1 MPAIKTSLGVGG
13 TASTAVG
20 DASTGALQLSWPK
33 HLTHPSPLGWSFWRD
48 FAVRGA
54 GFPADDVLRLA
65 DPELATLADRL
76 VSVELDVAQ
85 AWIAAESAVT
95 QRIDAILQSHGAV
108 GLGQRPT
115 SALPAEMSDLR
126 RAANFLKRRSLGEAV
141 ASVVPAAS
149 YNSLRDAVAER
160 EAMTLQFEARFVIAQ
175 TAQAKA
181 IREIASADLFRQAV
195 AWQNHSALVAALN
208 PLAAGLDMPM
218 AKRRQRE
225 DLVVSYL
232 QRYCVKNDTIGFF
245 GPVAWG
251 RITPRK
257 TDLVASLAHDLI
269 AKRNVYFE
277 DWAVAAVAESV
288 ALDGRSAPWLVPR
301 LMPYLRIDGLRLL
314 FPGGDALPLE
324 KSDRELLKAC
334 TGKRNSHQIARS
346 LLANPFSCFRDDA
359 QIFEAL
365 RRLEQQG
372 RIDLGF
378 PLPTCE
384 ARPERVLRAHFDA
397 INDDRLREEALARL
411 TRLETARQVVASA
424 AGQSDSLCEAL
435 SLLDA
440 EFESIARTSARR
452 RHGEAYGGRAIVYE
466 DCVRGASI
474 ELGESLVLRLQQ
486 SLDLVL
492 MSTRWFTSAVAQ
504 RYREELERLYRDFCD
519 SSDGASASPG
529 VDLPT
534 FWHRATSLF
543 FGDGKV
549 QIQDIVD
556 DLTRRWASVLPSLR
570 STRSVSLSVDSI
582 QQASAEVFSKTQGV
596 WAQACNQSPD
606 LMLCAMGA
614 DRFNAIDAPIAVLGE
629 IHVGGNTLITNGF
642 VWQHPDPPEFLAARR
657 ADLGTRNVVPKVN
670 AEGVRGLRRPIRTQW
685 VDDPMYGTEV
695 LFSRGAHPSN
705 PETAVHIG
713 DLAVVEVCDRLV
725 VRHKSKPWTCDLLAL
740 FGDFVFLTIASEFRF
755 LPRGQY
761 VPRITVGGLV
771 WQRETWR
778 ISCSEL
784 QFFLSNVDSQ
794 DFLNVR
800 RLALKLALPSHV
812 FVKVPWENKPFFVDL
827 RSPPSVR
834 LLAKQVRGAIR
845 SGVDPAT
852 EISISEMLPSFEDLW
867 LTDAAGQKYTS
878 ELRMV
883 AIHRDDVSRQCKHD
897 GK

>member
-1 MPAIKTSLGVGG
+1 MSPA
-13 TASTAVG
+13 AS
-20 DASTGALQLSWPK
+20 DASTDRSQRSWPK
-33 HLTHPSPLGWSFWRD
+33 HLTHPSTLGWSFWRD

-54 GFPADDVLRLA
+54 GFPANDVLRLA

-76 VSVELDVAQ
+76 VRVEFDVAQ
-85 AWIAAESAVT
+85 GWIAAESVVT
-95 QRIDAILQSHGAV
+95 QRIDAILQRHGAV
-108 GLGQRPT
+108 GPGQKPT
-115 SALPAEMSDLR
+115 SALPEEMSDLR
-126 RAANFLKRRSLGEAV
+126 RAASLLRRRSLGEAV

-149 YNSLRDAVAER
+149 YHSLRDAAAEQ
-160 EAMTLQFEARFVIAQ
+160 EALTLQYEARFAIAQ
-175 TAQAKA
+175 TAQAHVV
-181 IREIASADLFRQAV
+181 REVASHDLFRQAV
-195 AWQNHSALVAALN
+195 AWQNHTALVAALN
-208 PLAAGLDMPM
+208 PISAGLDMPM

-251 RITPRK
+251 RITPHR
-257 TDLVASLAHDLI
+257 TDLFAGPARDLI

-277 DWAVAAVAESV
+277 DWAIAAVAESV
-288 ALDGRSAPWLVPR
+288 ALDGRSTPWLTPR

-314 FPGGDALPLE
+314 FPGDEALPLE
-324 KSDRELLKAC
+324 KSDRELLQVC
-334 TGKRNSHQIARS
+334 TGKRTSHQIARS

-359 QIFEAL
+359 QIFAAL

-411 TRLETARQVVASA
+411 ARLETAKQVVASA
-424 AGQSDSLCEAL
+424 AGQSETLCEAL
-435 SLLDA
+435 RLLDA

-452 RHGEAYGGRAIVYE
+452 RQGEAYGGRTIVYE

-492 MSTRWFTSAVAQ
+492 TSTRWFTSAVAH
-504 RYREELERLYRDFCD
+504 RYREELGRLYRDFRD
-519 SSDGASASPG
+519 SSDGASASRG

-556 DLTRRWASVLPSLR
+556 DLTRRWASVLPPLR
-570 STRSVSLSVDSI
+570 STRGVSVSVDSI
-582 QQASAEVFSKTQGV
+582 RQAATEVFSTTQDL
-596 WAQACNQSPD
+596 WAQACHQSPD
-606 LMLCAMGA
+606 LMLCALDA
-614 DRFNAIDAPIAVLGE
+614 DRNNAIDSPIAVLGE
-629 IHVGGNTLITNGF
+629 IHVGGNTLVTNGF
-642 VWQHPDPPEFLAARR
+642 VWQHPNPPEFLAARR
-657 ADLGTRNVVPKVN
+657 SDLGTRNVVPKVN
-670 AEGVRGLRRPIRTQW
+670 AEGVRGFRRPIRTQW
-685 VDDPMYGTEV
+685 VDDLAYGTEV
-695 LFSRGAHPSN
+695 LFSQGAHPSD
-705 PETAVHIG
+705 PQTAIRIA
-713 DLAVVEVCDRLV
+713 DLDVAEVGGRLV
-725 VRHKSKPWTCDLLAL
+725 VRHKAKPWSCDLLEL
-740 FGDFVFLTIASEFRF
+740 FGDFIFLTIASEFRF
-755 LPRGQY
+755 IRHGQHLPR
-761 VPRITVGGLV
+761 VAVGGIV

-778 ISCSEL
+778 IPCSDL
-784 QFFLSNVDSQ
+784 QFLLSNVDSQ
-794 DFLNVR
+794 DFLEVR

-827 RSPPSVR
+827 QSPASVR
-834 LLAKQVRGAIR
+834 LLAKQIRGAIR
-845 SGVDPAT
+845 NGVDPST
-852 EISISEMLPSFEDLW
+852 EISVSEMLPSFEDLW
-867 LTDAAGQKYTS
+867 LTDASGRKYTS

-883 AIHRDDVSRQCKHD
+883 AIHCDDVSLP
-897 GK
+897 GKNGDA